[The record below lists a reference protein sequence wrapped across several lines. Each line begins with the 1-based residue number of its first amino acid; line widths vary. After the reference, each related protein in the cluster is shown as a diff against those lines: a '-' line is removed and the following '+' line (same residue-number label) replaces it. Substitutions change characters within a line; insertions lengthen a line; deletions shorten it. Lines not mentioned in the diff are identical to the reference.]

1 MNKKILVALASTLAI
16 GAVAVPGAMA
26 QGYMTQSASN
36 WTGPYVGARVG
47 INNAEIDPAD
57 SEAAFT
63 GGVQAGYD
71 MNLGGPVVGVEGS
84 ADFNSKTDYGLGEIG
99 SNIWGLSGK
108 LGVDMGQVMPYGKLG
123 WAYTNLTGDADEGE
137 GGLTG
142 GLGLEYKMMP
152 NVSVKGEWTYNNAE
166 FFGGTD
172 VTNNAF
178 TVGVNYR
185 MQ

>member
-1 MNKKILVALASTLAI
+1 MNKKILAAVASALALGSFAAPT
-16 GAVAVPGAMA
+16 AMA
-26 QGYMTQSASN
+26 QTTN

-47 INNAEIDPAD
+47 INNAEIDPFD
-57 SEAAFT
+57 SESTFT

-84 ADFNSKTDYGLGEIG
+84 VDFNSETEFGPLEIG
-99 SNIWGLSGK
+99 SNIWGISGK
-108 LGVDMGQVMPYGKLG
+108 LGVDMGQMMPYGKLG
-123 WAYTNLTGDADEGE
+123 WAYTNLSGDSDEGE

-152 NVSVKGEWTYNNAE
+152 NASLKGEWTYNNAE
-166 FFGGTD
+166 FFEDTE

-178 TVGVNYR
+178 TVGVNFR
-185 MQ
+185 FR

>member
-1 MNKKILVALASTLAI
+1 MNKKILAAIASTLAL
-16 GAVAVPGAMA
+16 GAVAVPAMA
-26 QGYMTQSASN
+26 QTAN

-84 ADFNSKTDYGLGEIG
+84 ADFNSKTDYGPAAEIG
-99 SNIWGLSGK
+99 SSIWGLSGK
-108 LGVDMGQVMPYGKLG
+108 LGVDMGQMMPYGKLG
-123 WAYTNLTGDADEGE
+123 WAYTNLNGDADEGE

-152 NVSVKGEWTYNNAE
+152 NISLKGEWTYNNAE
-166 FFGGTD
+166 FFGGTNA
-172 VTNNAF
+172 TNNAF